1 MARERFDSVTARIP
15 ARIQSALSRGRE
27 IAEARRLSHE
37 QGSRGFMEGDMQ
49 DGVEVILP
57 ADPRVRECLDT
68 RAFSHEVALHNGV
81 YNQSVSRGWMEA
93 DPAEDRATLSPRA
106 SRIDPSS

>member
-1 MARERFDSVTARIP
+1 MSRERFDSVTARIP

-27 IAEARRLSHE
+27 LAETRRLSHE

-57 ADPRVRECLDT
+57 VDPRARECLDT
-68 RAFSHEVALHNGV
+68 RAFAHQVALHNDV
-81 YNQSVSRGWMEA
+81 YNASVSRQWRE
-93 DPAEDRATLSPRA
+93 DPNPREDAWSPKP